1 MCRLKMHKKTL
12 IHLSALLFFITSP
25 LMAQTINAWP
35 NRPIRMV
42 VPALTGGP
50 DTLMRVIN
58 PYLSNALGQAVIV
71 DNKSGA
77 SGIIGTDSVAKSTPD
92 GYTFLVDSSGFLVK
106 TAVIKK
112 LPYNTEKDF
121 IPIMNIASN
130 MGLMLIVHPSN
141 PAKNL
146 DEFIANGKK
155 PDANYSYSSP
165 GVGNTLHL
173 LGELFIT
180 QSGVKMTHV
189 PYKGGAPAAGAVVA
203 NEVTTML
210 APLQTTVGFLQAR
223 KVRALAYSLPQRSL
237 AFPDVPTFKEA
248 GLTDFVTE
256 GGWFGIFAPAG
267 TPAPIINRLHAEL
280 KKILMM
286 QEVKDKLYDLGFLVV
301 ADSQE
306 DFKMYFKSELK
317 RFNDIA
323 KQSNIQAE

>member
-1 MCRLKMHKKTL
+1 MCRLKMHKKT
-12 IHLSALLFFITSP
+12 IMHLSALFFFITSP
-25 LMAQTINAWP
+25 LMAQTTNAWP

-77 SGIIGTDSVAKSTPD
+77 SGIIGTDAVAKSTPD

>member
-1 MCRLKMHKKTL
+1 MCRLKMHKKT
-12 IHLSALLFFITSP
+12 IMHLSALFFFITSP
-25 LMAQTINAWP
+25 LMAQTTNAWP

-77 SGIIGTDSVAKSTPD
+77 SGIIGTDAVAKSTPD

-267 TPAPIINRLHAEL
+267 TPAPIINRLNAEL

>member
-25 LMAQTINAWP
+25 LMAQTTNAWP

-77 SGIIGTDSVAKSTPD
+77 SGIIGTDAVAKSTPD

-155 PDANYSYSSP
+155 SDANYSYSSP

>member
-25 LMAQTINAWP
+25 LMAQTTNAWP

-77 SGIIGTDSVAKSTPD
+77 SGIIGTDAVAKSTPD

-237 AFPDVPTFKEA
+237 TFPDVPTFKEA

-286 QEVKDKLYDLGFLVV
+286 QEVKDKLHDLGFLVV

>member
-1 MCRLKMHKKTL
+1 MCRLKMHKKT
-12 IHLSALLFFITSP
+12 IMHLSALFFFITSP
-25 LMAQTINAWP
+25 LMAQTTNAWP

-77 SGIIGTDSVAKSTPD
+77 SGIIGTDAVAKSTPD

-267 TPAPIINRLHAEL
+267 TPKPIINKLNVEIIKIMQQPAVQKRLETEGAKFKPMTPEAFGAFQKNEALKWAKTIKDAGIKAE
-280 KKILMM
+280 
-286 QEVKDKLYDLGFLVV
+286 
-301 ADSQE
+301 
-306 DFKMYFKSELK
+306 
-317 RFNDIA
+317 
-323 KQSNIQAE
+323 

>member
-25 LMAQTINAWP
+25 LMAQTNNAWP

-50 DTLMRVIN
+50 DTLMRVLN
-58 PYLSNALGQAVIV
+58 PYLSSALGQAVIV

-155 PDANYSYSSP
+155 PEANYSYSSP

-180 QSGVKMTHV
+180 QSGIKMTHV

-210 APLQTTVGFLQAR
+210 APLQTSVGFLQAR
-223 KVRALAYSLPQRSL
+223 KVRALAYSMPQRSPT
-237 AFPDVPTFKEA
+237 FPDVPTFKEA

-267 TPAPIINRLHAEL
+267 TPAPIINRLHTEL
-280 KKILMM
+280 KKILTM

>member
-1 MCRLKMHKKTL
+1 
-12 IHLSALLFFITSP
+12 
-25 LMAQTINAWP
+25 MAQTTNAWP

-77 SGIIGTDSVAKSTPD
+77 SGIIGTDAVAKSTPD

>member
-1 MCRLKMHKKTL
+1 MCLLKMHKKTL
-12 IHLSALLFFITSP
+12 IYLSTLLFFITGP
-25 LMAQTINAWP
+25 LMAQTTNTWP

-77 SGIIGTDSVAKSTPD
+77 SGIIGTDAVAKSAPD

-210 APLQTTVGFLQAR
+210 APLQTSVGFLQAR
-223 KVRALAYSLPQRSL
+223 KVRALAYSMPQRSPT
-237 AFPDVPTFKEA
+237 FPDVPTFKEA
-248 GLTDFVTE
+248 GLKDFVTE
-256 GGWFGIFAPAG
+256 GGWFGIFAPTG

-280 KKILMM
+280 KKILTM

-306 DFKMYFKSELK
+306 DFKMYFKSELI

>member
-1 MCRLKMHKKTL
+1 MCLLKMHKKTL
-12 IHLSALLFFITSP
+12 IYLSTLLLFITGP
-25 LMAQTINAWP
+25 LMAQTTNAWP

-77 SGIIGTDSVAKSTPD
+77 SGIIGTDAVAKSAPD

-165 GVGNTLHL
+165 GIGNTLHL

-210 APLQTTVGFLQAR
+210 APLQTSVGFLQAR

-280 KKILMM
+280 KKILTM

>member
-25 LMAQTINAWP
+25 LMAQTTNAWP

-77 SGIIGTDSVAKSTPD
+77 SGIIGTDAVAKSTPD

>member
-12 IHLSALLFFITSP
+12 IHLSALLFFITGP
-25 LMAQTINAWP
+25 LMAQTTNAWP

-77 SGIIGTDSVAKSTPD
+77 SGIIGTDAVAKSTPD

>member
-1 MCRLKMHKKTL
+1 
-12 IHLSALLFFITSP
+12 
-25 LMAQTINAWP
+25 
-35 NRPIRMV
+35 MV

>member
-77 SGIIGTDSVAKSTPD
+77 SGIIGTDAVAKSTPD

-210 APLQTTVGFLQAR
+210 AQLQTTVGFLQAR

>member
-25 LMAQTINAWP
+25 LMAQTTNAWP

>member
-1 MCRLKMHKKTL
+1 MHKKTL

-25 LMAQTINAWP
+25 LMAQTTNAWP

-77 SGIIGTDSVAKSTPD
+77 SGIIGTDAVAKSTPD

>member
-1 MCRLKMHKKTL
+1 MCRLKMHKKT
-12 IHLSALLFFITSP
+12 IMHLSALLFFITGP
-25 LMAQTINAWP
+25 LMAQTTNAWP

-77 SGIIGTDSVAKSTPD
+77 SGIIGTDAVAKSTPD

-267 TPAPIINRLHAEL
+267 TPVPIINRLHAEL

>member
-1 MCRLKMHKKTL
+1 MCLLKMHKKTL
-12 IHLSALLFFITSP
+12 IYLSTLLFFITGP
-25 LMAQTINAWP
+25 LMAQTTNAWP

-77 SGIIGTDSVAKSTPD
+77 SGIIGTDSVAKSAPD

-280 KKILMM
+280 KKILTM

>member
-1 MCRLKMHKKTL
+1 
-12 IHLSALLFFITSP
+12 
-25 LMAQTINAWP
+25 
-35 NRPIRMV
+35 
-42 VPALTGGP
+42 VPALTCGP

-77 SGIIGTDSVAKSTPD
+77 SGIIGTDAVAKSTPD

-286 QEVKDKLYDLGFLVV
+286 QEVKDKLYDLGF
-301 ADSQE
+301 
-306 DFKMYFKSELK
+306 
-317 RFNDIA
+317 
-323 KQSNIQAE
+323 

>member
-1 MCRLKMHKKTL
+1 MCRLKMHKKT
-12 IHLSALLFFITSP
+12 IMHLSALLFFITGP
-25 LMAQTINAWP
+25 LMAQTTNAWP

-77 SGIIGTDSVAKSTPD
+77 SGIIGTDAVAKSTPD

>member
-1 MCRLKMHKKTL
+1 MHKKT
-12 IHLSALLFFITSP
+12 IMHLSALFFFITSP
-25 LMAQTINAWP
+25 LMAQTTNAWP

-77 SGIIGTDSVAKSTPD
+77 SGIIGTDAVAKSTPD